1 LWDELASAAW
11 LDPSVITKK
20 ETRFMDVDLDR
31 GAGYGNILTWVES
44 DKPKIQVQPV
54 EIQVDLDAEKFYNMF
69 VDLLKAPTPKP
80 H

>member
-1 LWDELASAAW
+1 
-11 LDPSVITKK
+11 
-20 ETRFMDVDLDR
+20 MDVDLDR

-54 EIQVDLDAEKFYNMF
+54 EIQVDLDTEKFYNMF